1 MKYRFAVMTLVTLLC
16 TLIPGRSSA
25 HPNPVEDQLRQ
36 LEQQWLDAAA
46 VPDLPALRKMFA
58 DDFMGTAFGPK
69 VLSKEDIIPPDGNT
83 EQHLPKSSL
92 RQSSVRVYGDTAVLM
107 GNVQAQ
113 DATTEGYRVTTVF
126 QKRTQGWQII
136 AIHMSR
142 SAPPA
147 E

>member
-1 MKYRFAVMTLVTLLC
+1 MKYRLAVATLVTLLC
-16 TLIPGRSSA
+16 TLVLGHSSA
-25 HPNPVEDQLRQ
+25 YGNNVEDQLRRM
-36 LEQQWLDAAA
+36 EQQWLDAAA

-58 DDFMGTAFGPK
+58 DDFMGTAFGPN

-107 GNVQAQ
+107 GDVQPQNAG
-113 DATTEGYRVTTVF
+113 AEGYRVTTVF
-126 QKRTQGWQII
+126 QKRAQGWQII

-142 SAPPA
+142 SAPA